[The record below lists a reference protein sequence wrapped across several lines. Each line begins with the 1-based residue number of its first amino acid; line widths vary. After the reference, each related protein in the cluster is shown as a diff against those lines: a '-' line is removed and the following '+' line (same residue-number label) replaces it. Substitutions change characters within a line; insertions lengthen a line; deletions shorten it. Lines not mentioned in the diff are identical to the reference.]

1 MEFKKTT
8 KEENVIVLDFL
19 PNGYPFDNTPAHRK
33 TSIAQAIGIE
43 KFTLL
48 ELVPRKDIFL
58 RPLEKVYIGEGKRE
72 KIHHI
77 NGRIP
82 LSKLTQTAKQ
92 EVEPIIKELIH
103 NNEEKFL
110 VFFNKAQP
118 LTIRMHS
125 LELLPGVGKKH
136 VRELLDERLINI
148 TGVGFGSHD
157 YCNVM
162 QIKPTPKNLY
172 YARNQILLM
181 ARAYNITAVD
191 IISMETEREDVFI
204 EEALD
209 GFEMGYRDKFILHPV
224 QLEWLGHV
232 NYYTD
237 EEVNDAINI
246 HGKILEAKKLGT
258 SIIVVDGQAYEKP
271 HIQRIQT
278 IVEWSKHNSS
288 G

>member
-1 MEFKKTT
+1 MLKSYFFIPANNPRFIAKAK
-8 KEENVIVLDFL
+8 NINADYIVYDLEDSVGLHELDQSLINIKDVSSLDKCFVRPRL
-19 PNGYPFDNTPAHRK
+19 YSDADNTIDGGH
-33 TSIAQAIGIE
+33 
-43 KFTLL
+43 
-48 ELVPRKDIFL
+48 
-58 RPLEKVYIGEGKRE
+58 
-72 KIHHI
+72 
-77 NGRIP
+77 
-82 LSKLTQTAKQ
+82 
-92 EVEPIIKELIH
+92 IKELIMMGFK
-103 NNEEKFL
+103 NFILPKFSKL
-110 VFFNKAQP
+110 QVIRDLNTLLENVTGYVFEDFTFFVLIEDPKG
-118 LTIRMHS
+118 
-125 LELLPGVGKKH
+125 LLNF
-136 VRELLDERLINI
+136 RELLDERLINI